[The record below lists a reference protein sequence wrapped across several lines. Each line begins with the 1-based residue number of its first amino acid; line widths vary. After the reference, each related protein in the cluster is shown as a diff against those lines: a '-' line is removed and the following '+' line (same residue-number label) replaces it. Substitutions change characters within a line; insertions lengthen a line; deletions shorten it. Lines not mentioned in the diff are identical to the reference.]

1 MVVSPNLIHI
11 IPADLK
17 ICAHQQ
23 NSTKILKRERERAR
37 EESKNIMGSSYF
49 QPRLLD
55 LKRIFKMVINN
66 IVMLIL
72 VLNNCLKIAI
82 MMFIMN

>member
-23 NSTKILKRERERAR
+23 NSTKILKRERERER
-37 EESKNIMGSSYF
+37 DTETERDPNKNVMGS
-49 QPRLLD
+49 
-55 LKRIFKMVINN
+55 
-66 IVMLIL
+66 
-72 VLNNCLKIAI
+72 
-82 MMFIMN
+82 

>member
-23 NSTKILKRERERAR
+23 NSTKILKKKRDTERERERER
-37 EESKNIMGSSYF
+37 EENKNIMGSSYF

-55 LKRIFKMVINN
+55 LKHI
-66 IVMLIL
+66 
-72 VLNNCLKIAI
+72 
-82 MMFIMN
+82 